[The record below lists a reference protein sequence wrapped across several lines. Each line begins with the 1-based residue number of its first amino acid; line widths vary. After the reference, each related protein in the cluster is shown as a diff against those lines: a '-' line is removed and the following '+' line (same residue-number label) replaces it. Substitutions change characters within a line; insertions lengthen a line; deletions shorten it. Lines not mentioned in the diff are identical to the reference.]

1 MTCIVALLGTCYF
14 LVPLQ
19 FFNNNCLKNTV
30 RQVEHTKK
38 TKDTKG
44 RMSLTTSQADGV
56 TVLTFTTGPESSCP
70 PLCQIIKGLCYSPV
84 CCSVSQHLRRVQ
96 RYYQSLLGALHIMIG
111 LLNIGLGEILIS
123 SGATWWQMDASG
135 FRYWLGGM
143 YILFGI
149 VSILTEKYPSPCL
162 VILNVI
168 LNLAAIALGIAA
180 IVLYM
185 INIGMLWVWRMY
197 HDIYWPG
204 FYARPP
210 YKVILDEGQALVIM
224 FVRGINAVLIVLSI
238 LEICVAIASFL
249 LGITALRSRE
259 KREDESNDEP
269 EHYKE
274 LLEEVTSNPST

>member
-143 YILFGI
+143 
-149 VSILTEKYPSPCL
+149 